1 MNIFFQV
8 EQAAQI
14 NPNNSKTITWHGK
27 YHRKRTNIIVSVTV
41 NLYLEMQLPK
51 DLFLSTLVKAKHT
64 FLKAVIQGHISICTS
79 NLYSQEDEGLPYHC
93 QGFFLKAAVQNI
105 SE

>member
-1 MNIFFQV
+1 M
-8 EQAAQI
+8 
-14 NPNNSKTITWHGK
+14 
-27 YHRKRTNIIVSVTV
+27 

-51 DLFLSTLVKAKHT
+51 YLFLGTLAKAKHT